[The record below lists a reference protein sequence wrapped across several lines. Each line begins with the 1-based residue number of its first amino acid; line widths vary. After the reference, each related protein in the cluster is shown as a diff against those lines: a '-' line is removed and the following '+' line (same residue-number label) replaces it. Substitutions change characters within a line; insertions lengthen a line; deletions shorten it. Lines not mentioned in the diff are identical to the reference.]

1 MAENKKKENTFKP
14 KPVTS
19 SATEDN
25 FDILIHDPDAPDSP
39 KRIESSKKTAEKH
52 PQEKKEEKKEKKTEK
67 PKKVK
72 DDAPKEPD
80 PRIRYGIGFLVL
92 CIALFLA
99 LSLISY
105 FVSYFNGS
113 YHETGTLLFNKA
125 IQFDVITGK
134 LGAFLAQVLIKESF
148 GLGAFFFVYILTII
162 GLHLTINTKI
172 KMWNIWKF
180 AIMSLVWIPLL
191 FGFINFVA
199 PNKVCEIFGGAVG
212 KFLNAN
218 IYNLMGKSGVVLT
231 IVLVFLLYLLFEYNL
246 NIDGI
251 RQWRERRAERRANKL
266 AQKQEKEL
274 EQPSDPNRMDHD
286 PVTQDDIDTS
296 GNHFKDPNRRFNDHQ
311 EDETD
316 DEEDLD
322 DLDDLPQITV
332 IHRQSTNQLHT
343 EGNPQ
348 QGLNTEHAD
357 NLDDGFETVTKP
369 VEKKTGTQ
377 KPAENTLLEVV
388 NPANTTAPSDSTTP
402 ATNTPTT
409 NTPTTNTIT
418 SDVNTTKGTGSEH
431 PAANVEL
438 VIEKT
443 PEEQIVK
450 EDGEHLTI
458 DTPYD
463 PHYELSTFKFPTL
476 DLLRDFGDKRA
487 EVSNEELEANK
498 NKIVETLANYGIQI
512 DKIKATIGPTVTL
525 YEIVPAAGVRISKIK
540 NLEDD
545 IALSLAAL
553 GIRIIAPIPGKGT
566 IGIEVPNK
574 KPETVSMKS
583 VLASEKFQ
591 NNKFALPC
599 AIGKTI
605 SNETYVFDLAKMP
618 HILMAGATGQGK
630 SVGLNAIV
638 ASLLYSKH
646 PSDLK
651 FVMVDPKKVELT
663 LYNRIE
669 RHYLAKLPDSED
681 AIITDVKKVV
691 RTLNSLC
698 IEMDQRYDLLKAA
711 QCRNIIEYNEKFKT
725 RRLLPT
731 EGHRYLPYIVLVVD
745 EFADLIMTAGR
756 DVEAPIARLAQLARA
771 IGIHLIIATQRPS
784 VNIITGSIKANFPA
798 RIAFRVISAVDSKT
812 ILDQSGAN
820 QLIGRGDMLLSTG
833 NDLVRLQCAFID
845 TPEVEAITSYIGE
858 QRGFSEPFLLPDV
871 PDEDGNGDGGD
882 FEDGDERDSLFEE
895 AARIVV
901 QTQQGSTS
909 MIQRKLKLGYNRA
922 GRIIDQLEAAGIVG
936 PFSGSKS
943 REVKVANEFA
953 LEQILKD
960 LELKDQGI

>member
-1 MAENKKKENTFKP
+1 MAENKIRENTFKP
-14 KPVTS
+14 KPQPTV
-19 SATEDN
+19 TEDP
-25 FDILIHDPDAPDSP
+25 IVVP
-39 KRIESSKKTAEKH
+39 KEEPKPKKKPEEPKEKPKKAEK
-52 PQEKKEEKKEKKTEK
+52 PKKEKKEKQPRTF
-67 PKKVK
+67 
-72 DDAPKEPD
+72 D
-80 PRIRYGIGFLVL
+80 PRIKYVAGFLIL
-92 CIALFLA
+92 CLDLFLA
-99 LSLISY
+99 ISILSFFTSY
-105 FVSYFNGS
+105 FGGS
-113 YHETGTLLFNKA
+113 YHETGTTLFGKA
-125 IQFDVITGK
+125 IQFDSITGSF
-134 LGAFLAQVLIKESF
+134 GAYLAQVLVKESF
-148 GLGAFFFVYILTII
+148 GIGAIYFVYLLTII
-162 GLHLTINTKI
+162 GLHYTFGSKI
-172 KMWNIWKF
+172 KMWNLWKW
-180 AIMSLVWIPLL
+180 AIMMLAWIPLL

-199 PNKVCEIFGGAVG
+199 PNKACEIFGGAIG

-218 IYNLMGKSGVVLT
+218 IFSFMGKSGVVLT
-231 IVLVFLLYLLFEYNL
+231 IVFVFLLFLLFEFNL
-246 NIDGI
+246 NMDAFKE
-251 RQWRERRAERRANKL
+251 WRERRAERKAL
-266 AQKQEKEL
+266 KQQQLTNIIDDTENPENQYP
-274 EQPSDPNRMDHD
+274 ENDTNDSDENP
-286 PVTQDDIDTS
+286 DD
-296 GNHFKDPNRRFNDHQ
+296 F
-311 EDETD
+311 EDF
-316 DEEDLD
+316 ED
-322 DLDDLPQITV
+322 DDLPPITV
-332 IHRQSTNQLHT
+332 IHRPS
-343 EGNPQ
+343 
-348 QGLNTEHAD
+348 
-357 NLDDGFETVTKP
+357 
-369 VEKKTGTQ
+369 
-377 KPAENTLLEVV
+377 ENTIINEPKNDLNPTADTPLEVV
-388 NPANTTAPSDSTTP
+388 NPTDNNNP
-402 ATNTPTT
+402 ADN
-409 NTPTTNTIT
+409 I
-418 SDVNTTKGTGSEH
+418 
-431 PAANVEL
+431 EL
-438 VIEKT
+438 EIEAT
-443 PEEQIVK
+443 PEEKTVEEGK
-450 EDGEHLTI
+450 EHHTI
-458 DTPYD
+458 DTPFD
-463 PHYELSTFKFPTL
+463 PHFELSDFKFPTL
-476 DLLRDFGDKRA
+476 DLLNDYGDKRA

-498 NKIVETLANYGIQI
+498 TKIVETLGNYGIQI

-630 SVGLNAIV
+630 SVGLNAII

-646 PSDLK
+646 PADLK

-669 RHYLAKLPDSED
+669 RHYLAKLPDMED
-681 AIITDVKKVV
+681 AIITDVKQVV

-711 QCRNIIEYNEKFKT
+711 QCRNIIEYNEKFKS

-756 DVEAPIARLAQLARA
+756 EVESPIARLAQLARA

-845 TPEVEAITSYIGE
+845 TPEVEEITSFIGE
-858 QRGFSEPFLLPDV
+858 QRGFVEPFHLPEV
-871 PDEDGNGDGGD
+871 PDEESGEGGD
-882 FEDGDERDSLFEE
+882 FEDGDERDPLFED

-960 LELKDQGI
+960 LETKEQEF

>member
-1 MAENKKKENTFKP
+1 MAENKIRENTIKSKP
-14 KPVTS
+14 QPPVVEVDAPVIVDETPKTQKKPV
-19 SATEDN
+19 
-25 FDILIHDPDAPDSP
+25 
-39 KRIESSKKTAEKH
+39 
-52 PQEKKEEKKEKKTEK
+52 EKKTEK
-67 PKKVK
+67 PKKEKVK
-72 DDAPKEPD
+72 EKAPKQKKAKEPREKD
-80 PRIRYGIGFLVL
+80 PRFGYVAGFLLL
-92 CIALFLA
+92 CLSLFLA
-99 LSLISY
+99 LAFISF
-105 FVSYFNGS
+105 FVSYFSGS
-113 YHETGTLLFNKA
+113 YHETGDILFGKA
-125 IQFDVITGK
+125 IQFDNITGRF
-134 LGAFLAQVLIKESF
+134 GAYLSQVLIKESF
-148 GLGAFFFVYILTII
+148 GLGAVFFPYLLAVI
-162 GLHLTINTKI
+162 GLHLTIGTRV
-172 KMWNIWKF
+172 KMWNLWKH
-180 AIMSLVWIPLL
+180 AIMLLAWMPLL
-191 FGFINFVA
+191 FAFIHAVA
-199 PNKVCEIFGGAVG
+199 PNKACEIFGGAVG
-212 KFLNAN
+212 KFMNN
-218 IYNLMGKSGVVLT
+218 EIFNFMGNSGVILALVF
-231 IVLVFLLYLLFEYNL
+231 VFLLYLLFEFNL
-246 NIDGI
+246 NIDAI
-251 RQWRERRAERRANKL
+251 RQWRERRAERRAL
-266 AQKQEKEL
+266 RQQQHDQE
-274 EQPSDPNRMDHD
+274 
-286 PVTQDDIDTS
+286 
-296 GNHFKDPNRRFNDHQ
+296 GNEEPETD
-311 EDETD
+311 TD
-316 DEEDLD
+316 DEPETEFNPDDYDDILD
-322 DLDDLPQITV
+322 DDLPPITV
-332 IHRQSTNQLHT
+332 IHR
-343 EGNPQ
+343 
-348 QGLNTEHAD
+348 
-357 NLDDGFETVTKP
+357 
-369 VEKKTGTQ
+369 
-377 KPAENTLLEVV
+377 PAENTIKETPETEHPHV
-388 NPANTTAPSDSTTP
+388 ADDTTP
-402 ATNTPTT
+402 LEITHPEDKGIELEIEETPQ
-409 NTPTTNTIT
+409 
-418 SDVNTTKGTGSEH
+418 
-431 PAANVEL
+431 
-438 VIEKT
+438 EKT
-443 PEEQIVK
+443 IADGK
-450 EDGEHLTI
+450 EHHTI

-463 PHYELSTFKFPTL
+463 PHYELRDYRFPTL
-476 DLLRDFGDKRA
+476 DLLKDYGDKRA

-583 VLASEKFQ
+583 VLSSEKFQ
-591 NNKFALPC
+591 SNKYALPC

-630 SVGLNAIV
+630 SVGLNAII

-646 PSDLK
+646 PTDLK
-651 FVMVDPKKVELT
+651 FIMVDPKKVELT

-681 AIITDVKKVV
+681 AIITDVKQVV

-711 QCRNIIEYNEKFKT
+711 QCRNIIEYNEKFKA
-725 RRLLPT
+725 RKLLPT

-756 DVEAPIARLAQLARA
+756 EVESPIARLAQLARA

-820 QLIGRGDMLLSTG
+820 QLVGRGDMLLSTG
-833 NDLVRLQCAFID
+833 NDMVRLQCAFID
-845 TPEVEAITSYIGE
+845 TPEVEEVTSFIGE
-858 QRGFSEPFLLPDV
+858 QRGFSEPFLLPEV
-871 PDEDGNGDGGD
+871 PDEEGNGEGGD
-882 FEDGDERDSLFEE
+882 FEDGDERDPLFED

-922 GRIIDQLEAAGIVG
+922 GRIIDQLEAAGILG
-936 PFSGSKS
+936 PFSGSKA

>member
-1 MAENKKKENTFKP
+1 MAENKIREPKTTPVVEETPKVADTPEPKK
-14 KPVTS
+14 KPV
-19 SATEDN
+19 
-25 FDILIHDPDAPDSP
+25 
-39 KRIESSKKTAEKH
+39 
-52 PQEKKEEKKEKKTEK
+52 EKKEKRVEK
-67 PKKVK
+67 PKKEK
-72 DDAPKEPD
+72 APKEKKEKTPREKD
-80 PRIRYGIGFLVL
+80 PRYGYVAGFLLL
-92 CIALFLA
+92 CLSVF
-99 LSLISY
+99 LSLAFISF

-113 YHETGTLLFNKA
+113 YHETETVIFNKA
-125 IQFDVITGK
+125 IQFDNITGK
-134 LGAFLAQVLIKESF
+134 FGAYLSQVLIKESF
-148 GLGAFFFVYILTII
+148 GLGAVFFPYLLAVF
-162 GLHLTINTKI
+162 GLHFTIGTRI
-172 KMWNIWKF
+172 KMWQLWKH
-180 AIMSLVWIPLL
+180 AIMLLAWIPLL
-191 FGFINFVA
+191 FAFIHSVA
-199 PNKVCEIFGGAVG
+199 PNKACQIFGGAVG
-212 KFLNAN
+212 KFLDNG
-218 IYNLMGKSGVVLT
+218 IHDFMGNSGVILA
-231 IVLVFLLYLLFEYNL
+231 LVFIFLLYLLFEYNL
-246 NIDGI
+246 NIDAI
-251 RQWRERRAERRANKL
+251 REWRERRAERKALKL
-266 AQKQEKEL
+266 QQQQNPVDPENPNDIED
-274 EQPSDPNRMDHD
+274 PDPNENPDNEFNPD
-286 PVTQDDIDTS
+286 DYDDI
-296 GNHFKDPNRRFNDHQ
+296 
-311 EDETD
+311 
-316 DEEDLD
+316 LD
-322 DLDDLPQITV
+322 DDLPPITV
-332 IHRQSTNQLHT
+332 IHRPS
-343 EGNPQ
+343 
-348 QGLNTEHAD
+348 
-357 NLDDGFETVTKP
+357 
-369 VEKKTGTQ
+369 
-377 KPAENTLLEVV
+377 ENTVRETE
-388 NPANTTAPSDSTTP
+388 NGETENEDIEKPEENA
-402 ATNTPTT
+402 
-409 NTPTTNTIT
+409 
-418 SDVNTTKGTGSEH
+418 SEGQGI
-431 PAANVEL
+431 EL
-438 VIEKT
+438 VIEET
-443 PEEQIVK
+443 PEEKTIQ
-450 EDGEHLTI
+450 DGEEHHTI

-463 PHYELSTFKFPTL
+463 PHFELRDFKFPSL
-476 DLLRDFGDKRA
+476 DLLNDYGDKRA

-498 NKIVETLANYGIQI
+498 NKIVETLGNYGIQI

-574 KPETVSMKS
+574 KPETVSMRS

-591 NNKFALPC
+591 NNKYALPC

-630 SVGLNAIV
+630 SVGLNAII

-646 PSDLK
+646 PTELK
-651 FVMVDPKKVELT
+651 FIMVDPKKVELT

-756 DVEAPIARLAQLARA
+756 EVESPIARLAQLARA

-798 RIAFRVISAVDSKT
+798 RIAFRVISQVDSKT

-845 TPEVEAITSYIGE
+845 TPEVEEITTFIGE
-858 QRGFSEPFLLPDV
+858 QRGFSEPFLLPEV
-871 PDEDGNGDGGD
+871 PDEENGEGAD
-882 FEDGDERDSLFEE
+882 FEDGDERDPLFEE

>member
-1 MAENKKKENTFKP
+1 A
-14 KPVTS
+14 
-19 SATEDN
+19 
-25 FDILIHDPDAPDSP
+25 
-39 KRIESSKKTAEKH
+39 
-52 PQEKKEEKKEKKTEK
+52 
-67 PKKVK
+67 
-72 DDAPKEPD
+72 
-80 PRIRYGIGFLVL
+80 
-92 CIALFLA
+92 
-99 LSLISY
+99 
-105 FVSYFNGS
+105 
-113 YHETGTLLFNKA
+113 
-125 IQFDVITGK
+125 
-134 LGAFLAQVLIKESF
+134 
-148 GLGAFFFVYILTII
+148 
-162 GLHLTINTKI
+162 
-172 KMWNIWKF
+172 
-180 AIMSLVWIPLL
+180 
-191 FGFINFVA
+191 
-199 PNKVCEIFGGAVG
+199 
-212 KFLNAN
+212 
-218 IYNLMGKSGVVLT
+218 
-231 IVLVFLLYLLFEYNL
+231 
-246 NIDGI
+246 I
-251 RQWRERRAERRANKL
+251 RQWRERRAERRA
-266 AQKQEKEL
+266 QKMEEKWKQQHNIKDED
-274 EQPSDPNRMDHD
+274 PSEDP
-286 PVTQDDIDTS
+286 TDIDD
-296 GNHFKDPNRRFNDHQ
+296 FDPMAFDTNQFNDN
-311 EDETD
+311 D
-316 DEEDLD
+316 DDYEE
-322 DLDDLPQITV
+322 PQYTV
-332 IHRQSTNQLHT
+332 IRRPVAT
-343 EGNPQ
+343 PQ
-348 QGLNTEHAD
+348 DAEVP
-357 NLDDGFETVTKP
+357 E
-369 VEKKTGTQ
+369 E
-377 KPAENTLLEVV
+377 PAASIHENTLRDHDDEISSHSVSNDGSIVMTPVSSNPEVKTTRPTDAKDTTLEVV
-388 NPANTTAPSDSTTP
+388 NPAD
-402 ATNTPTT
+402 
-409 NTPTTNTIT
+409 
-418 SDVNTTKGTGSEH
+418 K
-431 PAANVEL
+431 VEL
-438 VIEKT
+438 VIEET
-443 PEEQIVK
+443 PEEKTSVSGK
-450 EDGEHLTI
+450 EHRTV

-463 PHYELSTFKFPTL
+463 PHYELSDYKFPTI

-487 EVSNEELEANK
+487 EVSNDELETNK

-525 YEIVPAAGVRISKIK
+525 YEIVPAAGVRIAKIK

-574 KPETVSMKS
+574 KPETVSMRS
-583 VLASEKFQ
+583 VISSEKFQ
-591 NNKFALPC
+591 NNKYALPC

-651 FVMVDPKKVELT
+651 FIMVDPKKVELT

-711 QCRNIIEYNEKFKT
+711 ECRNIIEYNEKFKT

-756 DVEAPIARLAQLARA
+756 EVESPIARLAQLARA
-771 IGIHLIIATQRPS
+771 VGIHLIIATQRPS

-833 NDLVRLQCAFID
+833 NEVVRLQCAFID
-845 TPEVEAITSYIGE
+845 TPEVEAITSFIGE
-858 QRGFSEPFLLPDV
+858 QRGFSEPFLLPEV
-871 PDEDGNGDGGD
+871 PDEEANGDAD
-882 FEDGDERDSLFEE
+882 IEDGDERDSLFEE

-960 LELKDQGI
+960 LEMKDQGI